1 MDRSGEKRSHAQPD
15 TRLGAGFAAV
25 PHSHDIRM
33 RDASA
38 HAQKSRVY
46 GSSAAVVLAA
56 DRFVAGDWSDLPD
69 L

>member
-1 MDRSGEKRSHAQPD
+1 
-15 TRLGAGFAAV
+15 
-25 PHSHDIRM
+25 M

-69 L
+69 LWSVACYIPGCAVRCFCRSRSVGVPA